1 MAKVYV
7 IKSIYYSSQGQID
20 NDPVIFCRSKVFVS
34 YTQVTENGLDRMYP
48 SLTSQITATYRD
60 FQEVMCPLFHIRR
73 PGNFALNNPQ
83 NPMSLVYKVSVS
95 NDLQTFSDQ
104 VTLMAYDGNCV
115 ECNTTDL
122 LCGYKVPLNI
132 FL

>member
-1 MAKVYV
+1 
-7 IKSIYYSSQGQID
+7 
-20 NDPVIFCRSKVFVS
+20 
-34 YTQVTENGLDRMYP
+34 MYP

-60 FQEVMCPLFHIRR
+60 FEEVMCPLFHIRR

-122 LCGYKVPLNI
+122 VCGYKVHIHTLFGPLYKLSHI
-132 FL
+132 KAIIAFEFFFYKYWLSEM